1 MPMTPEAK
9 QALSKTIRGTKGTP
23 SGSENQ
29 GLRQRLL
36 AELHDATE
44 STYRLSVRRTQDSGL
59 DEAGL
64 RKRKRLEAW
73 IDEQC
78 RTGGGESGRRSK
90 EDFRREA
97 EQQAAYTLLNRLVIL
112 RLMEAGGDQG
122 RPIRP
127 REVVSNAWESRA
139 YKDLREL
146 APALVRGDATEGY
159 AFLLQLVFE
168 ELATDL
174 PGLFGSAGIADL
186 IPIPPATL
194 RYAIEALAKPEL
206 ESCWGDDMTLGW
218 VYQYWNDPAREAL
231 NDKINPKTSW
241 GSGKIEPHEIASKTQ
256 LFTERY
262 MVDWM
267 LQNSLGLMWFTLCK
281 KQGWIPEVQAN
292 GVLQG
297 LEERRVKWRDKRAS
311 GEVCLTESMPLETED
326 ERRWAYFLSNQEIA
340 DEAVELAPDSVREWK
355 ILDPAV
361 GSGHFLV
368 VALGL
373 LLALFQEEARQRGE
387 QNDPQWRDQ
396 AIVEHILAHT
406 LHGIDID
413 PRAVQIAAASLW
425 LKAKGLC
432 PTMQP
437 AQLNL
442 VAPNLRLAELPEDD
456 PALVE
461 LQADIQDE
469 TQISKDFTRQIL
481 QALRGADHI
490 GSLLKID
497 QAVEATIAQQE
508 RRLNE
513 LRTKAHQIQ
522 TDLFG
527 RAPPVQ
533 EEMDFSVTEART
545 NLQDLLEQFL
555 SRHSSANDLGLRLH
569 GEQLA
574 AGVRF
579 VRMLK
584 EGSYHLVVANPP
596 YQGTGKMATT
606 NYVERHYPRGKA
618 DLYAAFLLRGLELVT
633 AGGLS
638 AMLTMR
644 NWMFLK
650 QFVDLR
656 EHLLQEHTLG
666 NIGDFDRGAFEGI
679 PDEVVSVCAS
689 VLRRQNPEATSI
701 SLALCPTPREDTSR
715 DSERTARKR
724 AATLAQEG
732 LYCFHAV
739 DLKVVSE
746 WPLVYWWDKSTL
758 ETYRTTSLVGTIAP
772 ASFGATTGDNT
783 CFLRLAHELPLILP
797 QISLSWAP
805 FINGAKGRAWVE
817 ELSEAIQWSNNGLT
831 YRVSCENS
839 SGANFRSPQ
848 LQFKRGVAFSMIG
861 SSFLARVHRYP
872 SIFGNKGS
880 SVFPENLA
888 ATVCAMNSSR
898 ARYILGSLNPGIG
911 FEVGDVNRLPL
922 FTIAGADEIYHVV
935 DTAFTKHESH
945 RESSIEFSSPG
956 PSPWRHAQEWAQ
968 QAVDR
973 PEGAPLLDYI
983 EELDP
988 EPPTN
993 HLSFAL
999 GVALGR
1005 FAPVDEHG
1013 QPITNNSAGILDP
1026 TSADLSHALPH
1037 SILFLDGS
1045 LAETDQQDSL
1055 GHPAAQHLHKAW
1067 ARFGSEI
1074 VTNRTLRDW
1083 LRLDFFKDV
1092 HKGMYENRP
1101 IHWPLSSASKTFVA
1115 WVNIHRMDGQTLRLL
1130 LADHLI
1136 DGSLKRIEGEIDVL
1150 RSSKEGADAK
1160 AAQLATKRL
1169 NYLLQVR
1176 DELKSFIKAV
1186 QECAD
1191 QGPPPS
1197 DARCP
1202 QRIQDAAYDPDLD
1215 DGVMINSAALWPLL
1229 EPQWKDPKKWWKE
1242 LAYAAG
1248 SKDYDWAHLAMR
1260 YWPTRVDQKC
1270 QDDPSLGVAHGC
1282 FWRYHPARAWAW
1294 ELRLQE
1300 EISPDF
1306 KIEEAPYL
1314 PGGRELGDAGDGPHR
1329 AAWLADHPEEALA
1342 AVEKEATRRMGRG
1355 KNRKQVAEMT
1365 ILEPGLWRA
1374 LPKGVWDMELRL
1386 AERQGSEF
1394 RLIAPDE
1401 AAAREQLL
1409 AAHPHLA
1416 TDRRAFL
1423 QGLAPQGELAVDL
1436 EDEETQEELVE
1447 IE

>member
-36 AELHDATE
+36 ADLHDATE
-44 STYRLSVRRTQDSGL
+44 STYRLSVKRAQDSGL

-73 IDEQC
+73 IDEQW
-78 RTGGGESGRRSK
+78 RAEGGVSGRRSK

-112 RLMEAGGDQG
+112 RLMEATGDQG
-122 RPIRP
+122 TPIRTS
-127 REVVSNAWESRA
+127 EVVSSAWESRA

-194 RYAIEALAKPEL
+194 RYAIEAFAKPEL
-206 ESCWGDDMTLGW
+206 DSCWDDDMTLGW
-218 VYQYWNDPAREAL
+218 VYQYWNDPERERL
-231 NDKINPKTSW
+231 DDKIND
-241 GSGKIEPHEIASKTQ
+241 GGKIEPYEIASKTQ
-256 LFTERY
+256 MFTERY

-281 KQGWIPEVQAN
+281 MQGWTPEVQTN
-292 GVLQG
+292 GTLHR
-297 LEERRVKWRDKRAS
+297 LEERRMEWRAKRSS
-311 GEVCLTESMPLETED
+311 GEVSLTALMPLETDE
-326 ERRWAYFLSNQEIA
+326 ERRWAYFLPEQEIPN
-340 DEAVELAPDSVREWK
+340 EAVELAPDSVREWK

-387 QNDPQWRDQ
+387 QNDPQWSDR
-396 AIVEHILAHT
+396 AIVEHIIAHT

-425 LKAKGLC
+425 LKAKGQC
-432 PTMQP
+432 PAMQP
-437 AQLNL
+437 TQLNL

-461 LQADIQDE
+461 LQADIQEE
-469 TQISKDFTRQIL
+469 TGISKDFTSQIL
-481 QALRGADHI
+481 QALRGADHL

-497 QAVEATIAQQE
+497 QAVEAAIEQQE

-513 LRTKAHQIQ
+513 LRTKAQQIQ

-527 RAPPVQ
+527 GGPPVQ
-533 EEMDFSVTEART
+533 EEMDFSATEART
-545 NLQDLLEQFL
+545 NLQELLNQFL
-555 SRHSSANDLGLRLH
+555 TRHSSANDLGLRLH

-584 EGSYHLVVANPP
+584 EREFDLVVANPP
-596 YQGTGKMATT
+596 YQDTGKIK
-606 NYVERHYPRGKA
+606 NSKYIENQYKPG
-618 DLYAAFLLRGLELVT
+618 DLNLYSAFLLRGLGL
-633 AGGLS
+633 ARPGGLS

-644 NWMFLK
+644 NWMFLME
-650 QFVDLR
+650 FADLR
-656 EHLLQEHTLG
+656 EQLLQLYALAS
-666 NIGDFDRGAFEGI
+666 IGDFDRGAFEDI
-679 PDEVVSVCAS
+679 PDEVVSVS
-689 VLRRQNPEATSI
+689 VSILRRSKPDPTLI
-701 SLALCPTPREDTSR
+701 SLAHCPTAREDKSR
-715 DSERTARKR
+715 DSERTSRKR
-724 AATLAQEG
+724 AATIAQEG
-732 LYCFHAV
+732 MHSFHPSDLQVVPGWPLIYWWEKPEINAYSTLPLTGDQCKIAKGV
-739 DLKVVSE
+739 ATCNDSRFLLMSWEIKPCIIVDNFDLDLKYYHRHD
-746 WPLVYWWDKSTL
+746 W
-758 ETYRTTSLVGTIAP
+758 I
-772 ASFGATTGDNT
+772 SFV
-783 CFLRLAHELPLILP
+783 
-797 QISLSWAP
+797 
-805 FINGAKGRAWVE
+805 NGAKGEAWIDEPKVQIRWK
-817 ELSEAIQWSNNGLT
+817 L
-831 YRVSCENS
+831 R
-839 SGANFRSPQ
+839 GAQ
-848 LQFKRGVAFSMIG
+848 LFHAPKNRYGRGEDFYFKRGIAFSQVG
-861 SSFLARVHRYP
+861 SSFLARSHRVP
-872 SIFGNKGS
+872 SIIGNKGS
-880 SVFPENLA
+880 SVYSGNWKQML
-888 ATVCAMNSSR
+888 TLMNSTRSR
-898 ARYILGSLNPGIG
+898 RILSDLNPGVG
-911 FEVGDVNRLPL
+911 FELVDVKRLPVL
-922 FTIAGADEIYHVV
+922 NVSSSEQIWEILDCSYGSYSLRLE
-935 DTAFTKHESH
+935 K
-945 RESSIEFSSPG
+945 SSNFLMPG

-973 PEGAPLLDYI
+973 PEGAPLPEYT

-988 EPPTN
+988 EPPTD

-999 GVALGR
+999 GIALGR
-1005 FAPVDEHG
+1005 FAQVDEQG
-1013 QPITNNSAGILDP
+1013 QPTTSNPTGILNP
-1026 TSADLSHALPH
+1026 TSADLSHALPAG
-1037 SILFLDGS
+1037 ILFLDGT
-1045 LAETDQQDSL
+1045 LAETDHRDSL

-1067 ARFGSEI
+1067 ARYGSAI
-1074 VTNRTLRDW
+1074 GTNRTLRDW

-1115 WVNIHRMDGQTLRLL
+1115 WVNIHRKDGQTLRLL

-1136 DGSLKRIEGEIDVL
+1136 DGSLKRIEGEIDDL
-1150 RSSKEGADAK
+1150 RSSMEGSDAK
-1160 AAQLATKRL
+1160 AARMASKRL
-1169 NYLLQVR
+1169 SSLLQVR
-1176 DELKSFIKAV
+1176 DELHSFIQAV

-1191 QGPPPS
+1191 QGPPPP

-1202 QRIQDAAYDPDLD
+1202 QREVDAAFDPDLD

-1229 EPQWKDPKKWWKE
+1229 DPHWKDPKKWWKE
-1242 LAYAAG
+1242 LASAAG
-1248 SKDYDWAHLAMR
+1248 RKDYDWAHLAMR
-1260 YWPTRVDQKC
+1260 YWPARVDQKC

-1294 ELRLQE
+1294 ELRLQD

-1306 KIEEAPYL
+1306 RIEEAPYR
-1314 PGGRELGDAGDGPHR
+1314 PGSRDLGDAGDGPHR
-1329 AAWLADHPEEALA
+1329 VVWLADHPEEALA
-1342 AVEKEATRRMGRG
+1342 AVEKEAIRRMGRG
-1355 KNRKQVAEMT
+1355 NSRKLVAEMT
-1365 ILEPGLWRA
+1365 ILEPGLWSA
-1374 LPKGVWDMELRL
+1374 LPRQVWDMELRL

-1401 AAAREQLL
+1401 SAAREQLL

-1416 TDRRAFL
+1416 PRPVELVAALVPLPPRRAPVRWVRLF
-1423 QGLAPQGELAVDL
+1423 
-1436 EDEETQEELVE
+1436 
-1447 IE
+1447 

>member
-36 AELHDATE
+36 ADLHDATE
-44 STYRLSVRRTQDSGL
+44 STYRLSVKRAQDSGL

-73 IDEQC
+73 IDEQW
-78 RTGGGESGRRSK
+78 RAEGGASGRRSK
-90 EDFRREA
+90 EDFRLEA

-112 RLMEAGGDQG
+112 RLMEAPGDHG
-122 RPIRP
+122 TPIRTS
-127 REVVSNAWESRA
+127 EVVSSAWESRA

-174 PGLFGSAGIADL
+174 PGIFGSAGIADL

-194 RYAIEALAKPEL
+194 RYAIDALAQPEL
-206 ESCWGDDMTLGW
+206 GSCWGDDMTLGW
-218 VYQYWNDPAREAL
+218 VYQYWNDPERERL
-231 NDKINPKTSW
+231 DDKIND
-241 GSGKIEPHEIASKTQ
+241 GGKIEPYEIASKTQ
-256 LFTERY
+256 MFTERY

-281 KQGWIPEVQAN
+281 KQGWTPEVQTN
-292 GVLQG
+292 GTLQR
-297 LEERRVKWRDKRAS
+297 LEERRVEWRAKRAS
-311 GEVCLTESMPLETED
+311 GEVSLTALMPLETDE
-326 ERRWAYFLSNQEIA
+326 ERRWAYFLPNQEIP

-387 QNDPQWRDQ
+387 QHDLEWSNQ

-425 LKAKGLC
+425 LKAKSLC

-461 LQADIQDE
+461 LQADIQEE
-469 TQISKDFTRQIL
+469 TGISKEFTRQIL
-481 QALRGADHI
+481 QALRGADHL

-497 QAVEATIAQQE
+497 KAVETAIAQQE

-513 LRTKAHQIQ
+513 LRTKAQQIQ
-522 TDLFG
+522 PDLFSG
-527 RAPPVQ
+527 APPVQ
-533 EEMDFSVTEART
+533 EEMDFAVTEART
-545 NLQDLLEQFL
+545 NLQQLLDQFL
-555 SRHSSANDLGLRLH
+555 SHHSSGNDLGLRLH
-569 GEQLA
+569 GEQLS

-584 EGSYHLVVANPP
+584 EGSYDLVVANPP
-596 YQGTGKMATT
+596 YQGSSKMQISRYIEMYYAVGK
-606 NYVERHYPRGKA
+606 G
-618 DLYAAFLLRGLELVT
+618 DLCTAFLSRGIEL
-633 AGGLS
+633 ASASGLS
-638 AMLTMR
+638 MMLTKR
-644 NWMFLK
+644 NWTFGA
-650 QFVDLR
+650 QCIDLR
-656 EHLLQEHTLG
+656 NQLFGSHRLLLV
-666 NIGDFDRGAFEGI
+666 GDFEVGAFEEVGG
-679 PDEVVSVCAS
+679 EVVSVCATGYS
-689 VLRRQNPEATSI
+689 KELAPGKGIAHKLFCQPSETGSI
-701 SLALCPTPREDTSR
+701 
-715 DSERTARKR
+715 K
-724 AATLAQEG
+724 TLAKKARTLCQIG
-732 LYCFHAV
+732 IIHFDIRDIDRLPG
-739 DLKVVSE
+739 K
-746 WPLVYWWDKSTL
+746 PLIYWWTNDFIDGYISSTK
-758 ETYRTTSLVGTIAP
+758 VGDVSP
-772 ASFGATTGDNT
+772 AKFGVTTGDDVRFARNPSE
-783 CFLRLAHELPLILP
+783 LRPRNWSEVN
-797 QISLSWAP
+797 QSRETWAP
-805 FINGAKGRAWVE
+805 VVMGAKDKKWIE
-817 ELSEAIQWSNNGLT
+817 PLSGLLQWRGKGLEIRIKSEVQYGT
-831 YRVSCENS
+831 ESKQVRNQNLY
-839 SGANFRSPQ
+839 FR
-848 LQFKRGVAFSMIG
+848 KGIAFTMIG
-861 SSFLARVHRYP
+861 SQFMARIHRFP
-872 SIFGNKGS
+872 SVIAAKGS
-880 SVFPENLA
+880 SLYPQDLPEAL
-888 ATVCAMNSSR
+888 CSLNSSKSTEII
-898 ARYILGSLNPGIG
+898 ACLNQGTD
-911 FEVGDVNRLPL
+911 FQVGDVNRLPM
-922 FTIAGADEIYHVV
+922 FVDIDAPSIYALLDKSFLV
-935 DTAFTKHESH
+935 HESG
-945 RESSIEFSSPG
+945 REGSVEFLSPG

-968 QAVDR
+968 EAVDR
-973 PEGAPLLDYI
+973 PEGAPLPEYT

-988 EPPTN
+988 EPFTD

-1005 FAPVDEHG
+1005 FGPVDEHG
-1013 QPITNNSAGILDP
+1013 KPTTCNPAGILDP
-1026 TSADLSHALPH
+1026 VSADLSHALPAG
-1037 SILFLDGS
+1037 ILFLDAS
-1045 LAETDQQDSL
+1045 LAETDYRDSL
-1055 GHPAAQHLHKAW
+1055 GHPAAQQLHQAW
-1067 ARFGSEI
+1067 ARYGPAI
-1074 VTNRTLRDW
+1074 ATNRNLRDW

-1136 DGSLKRIEGEIDVL
+1136 DGSLKRIEGEIDDL
-1150 RSSKEGADAK
+1150 RSSVEGGDAK
-1160 AAQLATKRL
+1160 AARLATKRL
-1169 NYLLQVR
+1169 NYLLQAR
-1176 DELKSFIKAV
+1176 DELKSFIAAV

-1191 QGPPPS
+1191 QGPPPP
-1197 DARCP
+1197 DARCK
-1202 QRIQDAAYDPDLD
+1202 QRAVDAPFDPDLD
-1215 DGVMINSAALWPLL
+1215 DGVMINSASLWPLL
-1229 EPQWKDPKKWWKE
+1229 DPQWKDPKKWWKE
-1242 LAYAAG
+1242 LATAAG
-1248 SKDYDWAHLAMR
+1248 RKDYDWAHLAMR
-1260 YWPTRVDQKC
+1260 YWPDRVDQKC
-1270 QDDPSLGVAHGC
+1270 QNDPSLGVAHGC

-1294 ELRLQE
+1294 ELRLQD
-1300 EISPDF
+1300 EIGPDF
-1306 KIEEAPYL
+1306 RIEEASYR

-1342 AVEKEATRRMGRG
+1342 AVEKEAIRRMGRG
-1355 KNRKQVAEMT
+1355 NNRKLVAEMT
-1365 ILEPGLWRA
+1365 ILEPGLWSA
-1374 LPKGVWDMELRL
+1374 LPKQVWDMELRL
-1386 AERQGSEF
+1386 GERQGSEF
-1394 RLIAPDE
+1394 CLIAPDE
-1401 AAAREQLL
+1401 AEAREQLL

-1423 QGLAPQGELAVDL
+1423 QGLAPQGELAVVL
-1436 EDEETQEELVE
+1436 EDDETQEELDE

>member
-1 MPMTPEAK
+1 MTPEAK

-36 AELHDATE
+36 ADLHDATE
-44 STYRLSVRRTQDSGL
+44 STYRLSVKRAQDSGL

-73 IDEQC
+73 IDEQW
-78 RTGGGESGRRSK
+78 RAEGGVAGRRSR
-90 EDFRREA
+90 EDYRREA

-112 RLMEAGGDQG
+112 RLMETPGDQG
-122 RPIRP
+122 TPIRP
-127 REVVSNAWESRA
+127 TELVSSAWESRA

-194 RYAIEALAKPEL
+194 RFAIEALAKPEL
-206 ESCWGDDMTLGW
+206 DSCWGDDMTLGW
-218 VYQYWNDPAREAL
+218 VYQYWNDPAREVL

-262 MVDWM
+262 VVDWM

-297 LEERRVKWRDKRAS
+297 LEERRVEWRDKRAS

-340 DEAVELAPDSVREWK
+340 DEAVELASDSVREWK

-373 LLALFQEEARQRGE
+373 LLSLFQEEARQRGE
-387 QNDPQWRDQ
+387 QNDPQWSDR
-396 AIVEHILAHT
+396 AIVEHIIAHT

-461 LQADIQDE
+461 LRRDIEVE
-469 TQISKDFTRQIL
+469 TGISAEFTHQIL
-481 QALRGADHI
+481 QALRGADHL

-497 QAVEATIAQQE
+497 QAVDAAIEQQE
-508 RRLNE
+508 RRLRA
-513 LRTKAHQIQ
+513 LSTKAQQVQ

-527 RAPPVQ
+527 GAPPVQ
-533 EEMDFSVTEART
+533 AEMDFYAEEART
-545 NLQDLLEQFL
+545 DLQDLLEQFL
-555 SRHSSANDLGLRLH
+555 TRHSSANDLGLRLH
-569 GEQLA
+569 GEQLT

-579 VRMLK
+579 VRILK
-584 EGSYHLVVANPP
+584 EGTYDLIAANPP
-596 YQGTGKMATT
+596 YQGTSKMASSS
-606 NYVERHYPRGKA
+606 YVELHYPLGKA
-618 DLYAAFLLRGLELVT
+618 NLYAAFLLRGLEL
-633 AGGLS
+633 AKPGGLS

-650 QFVDLR
+650 QYSELRKNLLSFFSLRLIHDLSS
-656 EHLLQEHTLG
+656 
-666 NIGDFDRGAFEGI
+666 GAFEEISG
-679 PDEVVSVCAS
+679 DVVSVAS
-689 VLRRQNPEATSI
+689 SIITRLSDVLSPSIALKVFNDEALTSVGET
-701 SLALCPTPREDTSR
+701 L
-715 DSERTARKR
+715 RKR
-724 AATLAQEG
+724 AATIAQEG
-732 LYCFHAV
+732 LHRFQAV
-739 DLKVVSE
+739 DLKVVPE
-746 WPLVYWWDKSTL
+746 WPLVYWWTYEFL
-758 ETYRTTSLVGTIAP
+758 EAYRSSPKLIDYCPPKKGMTTS
-772 ASFGATTGDNT
+772 DNT
-783 CFLRLAHELPLILP
+783 RFVINAWETSFAQCGT
-797 QISLSWAP
+797 WAP
-805 FINGAKGRAWVE
+805 YIMGANGMRWIDM
-817 ELSEAIQWSNNGLT
+817 SEKAIRWKSYGLEVKLFNESL
-831 YRVSCENS
+831 YRSYTRSIQNETFYFKLGVAYSTI
-839 SGANFRSPQ
+839 GANFSARIHRKPSVIDT
-848 LQFKRGVAFSMIG
+848 GG
-861 SSFLARVHRYP
+861 SSMYPISLGELTCLLNSKATKYVLSSINPTVNYKNVDIARVPY
-872 SIFGNKGS
+872 
-880 SVFPENLA
+880 FPVPGCDAIWKQVESA
-888 ATVCAMNSSR
+888 
-898 ARYILGSLNPGIG
+898 GSL
-911 FEVGDVNRLPL
+911 
-922 FTIAGADEIYHVV
+922 
-935 DTAFTKHESH
+935 ESIR
-945 RESSIEFSSPG
+945 REFLSEFYSPG
-956 PSPWRHAQEWAQ
+956 PSPWRHSQEWAQ

-973 PEGAPLLDYI
+973 PEGAPLPDYT
-983 EELDP
+983 EVLDP
-988 EPPTN
+988 EPPTD
-993 HLSFAL
+993 HQSFAL

-1005 FAPVDEHG
+1005 FAPVDEQG
-1013 QPITNNSAGILDP
+1013 QPTTSNPAGILDP
-1026 TSADLSHALPH
+1026 CSAELSHALPAG
-1037 SILFLDGS
+1037 ILFLDGS
-1045 LAETDQQDSL
+1045 LAESEQRDSL

-1067 ARFGSEI
+1067 ARYGSEI

-1176 DELKSFIKAV
+1176 DELNSFIKAV

-1202 QRIQDAAYDPDLD
+1202 QRIQDAVYDPDLD

-1229 EPQWKDPKKWWKE
+1229 EPQWKEPKKWWKE
-1242 LAYAAG
+1242 LANAAS

-1282 FWRYHPARAWAW
+1282 FWRYHPARAWVW
-1294 ELRLQE
+1294 ELRLQD

-1306 KIEEAPYL
+1306 KIEEAPYR

-1342 AVEKEATRRMGRG
+1342 AVEKEAIRRMGRG
-1355 KNRKQVAEMT
+1355 NNRKLVGEMT
-1365 ILEPGLWRA
+1365 ILEPGLWSA
-1374 LPKGVWDMELRL
+1374 LPKQVWDMELRL
-1386 AERQGSEF
+1386 GERQGSEF
-1394 RLIAPDE
+1394 CLIAPDE
-1401 AAAREQLL
+1401 AEAREQLL

-1423 QGLAPQGELAVDL
+1423 QGLAPQGELAVVL
-1436 EDEETQEELVE
+1436 EDNETQEELDE